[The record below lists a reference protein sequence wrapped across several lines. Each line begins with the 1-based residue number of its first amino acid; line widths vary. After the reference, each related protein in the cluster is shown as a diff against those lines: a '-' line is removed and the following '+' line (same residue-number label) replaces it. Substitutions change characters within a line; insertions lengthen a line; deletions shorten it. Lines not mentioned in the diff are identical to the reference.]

1 MRASR
6 NLMREMGANMRTL
19 AVLMLLAVATPSVA
33 QEVVD
38 HPRRLMISEAAMAGG
53 LVKEP
58 PAPALQQR
66 DSILNGTIIGAV
78 IGAAVLGSIGTTF
91 CVLLKEP
98 GEPSCWRSFAQTGA
112 LGAVIGAGAGAGID
126 ALRAR
131 PPALLPQPAAPEVPE
146 SLRRPRD

>member
-1 MRASR
+1 
-6 NLMREMGANMRTL
+6 MRTL
-19 AVLMLLAVATPSVA
+19 AVLMVLTGATPSLA
-33 QEVVD
+33 QEVMD
-38 HPRRLMISEAAMAGG
+38 HPRLLVISEAAMAGG
-53 LVKEP
+53 LVKQ
-58 PAPALQQR
+58 APVPQQR

-131 PPALLPQPAAPEVPE
+131 PPHLPPPAAGQVPG

>member
-6 NLMREMGANMRTL
+6 NSVREMHAIMRTV
-19 AVLMLLAVATPSVA
+19 AVLMLLAVATSSAA

-38 HPRRLMISEAAMAGG
+38 RPRRLIISDAAMGGG
-53 LVKEP
+53 LIKEP
-58 PAPALQQR
+58 AAPAQPQR

-131 PPALLPQPAAPEVPE
+131 PPALFPLTVAPEVPQ
-146 SLRRPRD
+146 SRGRPRD

>member
-1 MRASR
+1 
-6 NLMREMGANMRTL
+6 MRTL
-19 AVLMLLAVATPSVA
+19 TVLMLLAGATPSFA
-33 QEVVD
+33 QEMVAP
-38 HPRRLMISEAAMAGG
+38 PRRLIISKAAMAGG
-53 LVKEP
+53 LVREA
-58 PAPALQQR
+58 PAPALQQS
-66 DSILNGTIIGAV
+66 DSILNGTVIGAV

-131 PPALLPQPAAPEVPE
+131 PPHLRLPAAAPPVRQ
-146 SLRRPRD
+146 SLHRRRD

>member
-1 MRASR
+1 MRKV
-6 NLMREMGANMRTL
+6 
-19 AVLMLLAVATPSVA
+19 AVPMLLAVATSSAA

-38 HPRRLMISEAAMAGG
+38 DPRRLIISAAAMGGG
-53 LVKEP
+53 LTTEP
-58 PAPALQQR
+58 PAPAPQQR

-131 PPALLPQPAAPEVPE
+131 PQRLLLQPAAPGVPK
-146 SLRRPRD
+146 SLRRPRN